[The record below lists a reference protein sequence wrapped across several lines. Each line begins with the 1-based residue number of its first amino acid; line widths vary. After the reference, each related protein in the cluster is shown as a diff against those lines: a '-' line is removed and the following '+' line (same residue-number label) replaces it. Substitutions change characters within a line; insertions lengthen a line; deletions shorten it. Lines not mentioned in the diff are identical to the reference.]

1 MTDSIACGL
10 AVTKARISKGAIADA
25 LGISRMSLTL
35 KINNVTEFKASEIS
49 LLKTI
54 LHLDDKERGLST
66 IRNYF
71 TLKQLTKNKLEMF
84 SLSTIRNY
92 FTLKLAAVVLSLLL
106 CLSTIRNYFT
116 LKQMYSPNA
125 YVWCLSTIRNY
136 FTLKP
141 IPTPPRFVI
150 CLSTIRNYFTLKL

>member
-66 IRNYF
+66 IRNYV
-71 TLKQLTKNKLEMF
+71 TLKQWEQLHQEGKCLG
-84 SLSTIRNY
+84 TIRNY
-92 FTLKLAAVVLSLLL
+92 ITLKPTSTYVVKRF
-106 CLSTIRNYFT
+106 CLSTIRNYLT
-116 LKQMYSPNA
+116 LKPVTKNA
-125 YVWCLSTIRNY
+125 TQNIGLSTIRNY
-136 FTLKP
+136 
-141 IPTPPRFVI
+141 I
-150 CLSTIRNYFTLKL
+150 TLKLYVHEVYF

>member
-66 IRNYF
+66 IRNYV
-71 TLKQLTKNKLEMF
+71 TLKQWEQLHQEGKCLGTIRNYITLKRWRRKTAADHG
-84 SLSTIRNY
+84 LSTIRNY
-92 FTLKLAAVVLSLLL
+92 ITLKPIHRHRTNTF
-106 CLSTIRNYFT
+106 CLSTIRNY
-116 LKQMYSPNA
+116 
-125 YVWCLSTIRNY
+125 I
-136 FTLKP
+136 TLKP
-141 IPTPPRFVI
+141 
-150 CLSTIRNYFTLKL
+150 

>member
-66 IRNYF
+66 IRNYI
-71 TLKQLTKNKLEMF
+71 TLKPRYRC
-84 SLSTIRNY
+84 SCSG
-92 FTLKLAAVVLSLLL
+92 S
-106 CLSTIRNYFT
+106 CLSTIRNY
-116 LKQMYSPNA
+116 
-125 YVWCLSTIRNY
+125 I
-136 FTLKP
+136 
-141 IPTPPRFVI
+141 
-150 CLSTIRNYFTLKL
+150 TLKLSY

>member
-66 IRNYF
+66 IRNYV
-71 TLKQLTKNKLEMF
+71 TLKQWEQLHQEGKCLG
-84 SLSTIRNY
+84 TIRNY
-92 FTLKLAAVVLSLLL
+92 ITLKPTSTYVVKRF
-106 CLSTIRNYFT
+106 CLSTIRNY
-116 LKQMYSPNA
+116 
-125 YVWCLSTIRNY
+125 I
-136 FTLKP
+136 TLKP
-141 IPTPPRFVI
+141 QIKR
-150 CLSTIRNYFTLKL
+150 LSTNETIITIA

>member
-25 LGISRMSLTL
+25 LGISRMSLTR

-66 IRNYF
+66 IKNYI
-71 TLKQLTKNKLEMF
+71 TLKQSKRVPRLSTIKNHITLKPRQFDDFVLASLSTIRNHITLKQSKILYILHN

-92 FTLKLAAVVLSLLL
+92 
-106 CLSTIRNYFT
+106 IT
-116 LKQMYSPNA
+116 LKQGVVVNGIS
-125 YVWCLSTIRNY
+125 
-136 FTLKP
+136 
-141 IPTPPRFVI
+141 
-150 CLSTIRNYFTLKL
+150 

>member
-66 IRNYF
+66 IRNYV
-71 TLKQLTKNKLEMF
+71 TLKQWEQLHQEGKCLGTIRNYITLKPTSTYVVKRFCLSTIRNYITLKLVPRSPTLNC

-92 FTLKLAAVVLSLLL
+92 ITLKR
-106 CLSTIRNYFT
+106 RNVY
-116 LKQMYSPNA
+116 Y
-125 YVWCLSTIRNY
+125 
-136 FTLKP
+136 
-141 IPTPPRFVI
+141 
-150 CLSTIRNYFTLKL
+150 

>member
-25 LGISRMSLTL
+25 LGISRMSLTR

-66 IRNYF
+66 IKNHITLKPRQFDDFVLASLSTIRNHI
-71 TLKQLTKNKLEMF
+71 TLKQSKILYILHN

-92 FTLKLAAVVLSLLL
+92 
-106 CLSTIRNYFT
+106 IT
-116 LKQMYSPNA
+116 LKQGVVVNGIS
-125 YVWCLSTIRNY
+125 
-136 FTLKP
+136 
-141 IPTPPRFVI
+141 
-150 CLSTIRNYFTLKL
+150 

>member
-25 LGISRMSLTL
+25 LGISRMSLTR

-66 IRNYF
+66 IKNYI
-71 TLKQLTKNKLEMF
+71 TLKQSKRVPLCHHRLSTIKNHITLKPRQFDDFVLASLSTIRNHITLKQSKILYILHN

-92 FTLKLAAVVLSLLL
+92 
-106 CLSTIRNYFT
+106 IT
-116 LKQMYSPNA
+116 LKQGVVVNGIS
-125 YVWCLSTIRNY
+125 
-136 FTLKP
+136 
-141 IPTPPRFVI
+141 
-150 CLSTIRNYFTLKL
+150 

>member
-66 IRNYF
+66 IRNYI
-71 TLKQLTKNKLEMF
+71 TLKPTPLGSVTDF
-84 SLSTIRNY
+84 
-92 FTLKLAAVVLSLLL
+92 
-106 CLSTIRNYFT
+106 
-116 LKQMYSPNA
+116 
-125 YVWCLSTIRNY
+125 CLSTIRNY

-141 IPTPPRFVI
+141 QIQR
-150 CLSTIRNYFTLKL
+150 LSTNETIITIA